1 MLGPDNLVTLNSR
14 GNLAIALIGQG
25 KFADAHAQYT
35 DVLKLMER
43 LLGLE
48 HPDTLNYATKFA
60 MALSHQ
66 NRMGEATEIAKRA
79 EEGAR
84 KILGPDNPCT
94 RRYAKLVQDLE
105 AKK

>member
-1 MLGPDNLVTLNSR
+1 M
-14 GNLAIALIGQG
+14 IAVAPIGQG
-25 KFADAHAQYT
+25 KFADAQYT

-66 NRMGEATEIAKRA
+66 NRMGEATEM
-79 EEGAR
+79 AR
-84 KILGPDNPCT
+84 QLEKHAGKVFGPDNPCT